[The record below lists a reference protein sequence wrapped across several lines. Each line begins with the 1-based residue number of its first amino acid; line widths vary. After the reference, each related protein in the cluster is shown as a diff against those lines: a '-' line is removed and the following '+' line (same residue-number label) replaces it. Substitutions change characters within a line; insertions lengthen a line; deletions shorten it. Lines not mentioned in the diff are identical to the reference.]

1 MDGYILRSWGALR
14 RAMDAKDRGELAENK
29 NELCRLEWIAW
40 AIDAARRHK
49 EVEHQDPPESRRSK
63 RVDVVDE

>member
-1 MDGYILRSWGALR
+1 
-14 RAMDAKDRGELAENK
+14 MDAKDRGELAQNK

-49 EVEHQDPPESRRSK
+49 EAEQQDPPELRRSK
-63 RVDVVDE
+63 RVDVDE